1 MSSSLRLAAS
11 SLVSTNSVRCRRV
24 SRKSLLFCT
33 QLLPCREERRG
44 EKRGGEERR
53 GEGRGGEGRGGEGR
67 GGEGRGGEGRGGE
80 ERRGEERRGEER
92 RERRGGEGNIV
103 KE

>member
-44 EKRGGEERR
+44 EKRGGEGR
-53 GEGRGGEGRGGEGR
+53 GGEERGGEGRGGEGR
-67 GGEGRGGEGRGGE
+67 GREGRE
-80 ERRGEERRGEER
+80 ERGTSSRNERRSY
-92 RERRGGEGNIV
+92 I
-103 KE
+103 